1 MRNHSENYLMDN
13 LFLCIRRTEHHDP
26 KLNRKQI
33 PGKLDP
39 QKELITSKELL
50 LPGKSKRRHS
60 LICSPIYAV
69 SMIKDRLLEKMNRL
83 SYQHHPAEI
92 IYNDSHRINL

>member
-1 MRNHSENYLMDN
+1 MHKGSENNLMDN

-33 PGKLDP
+33 PEKLDP

-50 LPGKSKRRHS
+50 LSGISKRRHS
-60 LICSPIYAV
+60 LICSPICALSV
-69 SMIKDRLLEKMNRL
+69 IKNYWKK
-83 SYQHHPAEI
+83 
-92 IYNDSHRINL
+92 

>member
-1 MRNHSENYLMDN
+1 MHKGSENYLMDN

-26 KLNRKQI
+26 NLDRNQI
-33 PGKLDP
+33 AKKLDP

-60 LICSPIYAV
+60 LICSPICAV
-69 SMIKDRLLEKMNRL
+69 SVIKK
-83 SYQHHPAEI
+83 YWKK
-92 IYNDSHRINL
+92 